1 MANNK
6 FLILLINVKFY
17 IIKEDK
23 VKDNDKIMNLNEL
36 RNFV

>member
-6 FLILLINVKFY
+6 FLILLINVKFFK
-17 IIKEDK
+17 IKEDK